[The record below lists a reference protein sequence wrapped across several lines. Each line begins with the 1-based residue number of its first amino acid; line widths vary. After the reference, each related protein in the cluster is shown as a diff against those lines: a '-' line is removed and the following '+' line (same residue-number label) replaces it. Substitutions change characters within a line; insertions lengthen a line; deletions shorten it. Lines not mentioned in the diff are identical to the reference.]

1 MILSEGLTELCC
13 TFGKIFLV
21 IYILNKIFLE
31 FLILM
36 KGKSIH
42 FHIPQWQYH
51 VINSDH
57 VLFLSDTLPIWSL
70 ICHGYYF
77 LDKLLNFSAL
87 VIRILRVCSI
97 GRGNRTETSSFYFGG
112 KKHYLA

>member
-1 MILSEGLTELCC
+1 MILSGSLTELCC
-13 TFGKIFLV
+13 TFGEVFLV

-51 VINSDH
+51 DKFRSCVISPRQTSH
-57 VLFLSDTLPIWSL
+57 MVPLLSWLL
-70 ICHGYYF
+70 F

-87 VIRILRVCSI
+87 VIRISRVCSI
-97 GRGNRTETSSFYFGG
+97 GRETGQ
-112 KKHYLA
+112 

>member
-1 MILSEGLTELCC
+1 MILSGSLTELCC
-13 TFGKIFLV
+13 TFEVFLV

-36 KGKSIH
+36 KGKNIH
-42 FHIPQWQYH
+42 FHIPQWRYH

-57 VLFLSDTLPIWSL
+57 VLFLPDTLPIWSF

-77 LDKLLNFSAL
+77 LYKLLNFSAL

-97 GRGNRTETSSFYFGG
+97 GRGNRTVTSSFYFGG
-112 KKHYLA
+112 KKHSLA